1 MSATMRMRGVLIA
14 LGSALILYGAWLV
27 LSRQDPGQWL
37 EVGIWLGAGVVAHDA
52 VISGLVIGVCL
63 LGSRLLPTPWRAPA
77 VIALVVWG
85 GVTITAIPVLTGLGV
100 RADNPTLLDRPYV
113 ATWWVISAL
122 VVVAVAAAGF
132 VRSRAH
138 AGDRP
143 RAEE

>member
-1 MSATMRMRGVLIA
+1 MRTRAALIA
-14 LGSALILYGAWLV
+14 VGAALILYGAWLV

-37 EVGIWLGAGVVAHDA
+37 EVGIWLGVGVVAHDA

-63 LGSRLLPTPWRAPA
+63 LGSRLLPAAWRAPA

-113 ATWWVISAL
+113 ATWWAISAIVVL
-122 VVVAVAAAGF
+122 VVALAGF
-132 VRSRAH
+132 FRSRTH
-138 AGDRP
+138 ATGRP
-143 RAEE
+143 RAKE

>member
-1 MSATMRMRGVLIA
+1 MRTRAVLIA
-14 LGSALILYGAWLV
+14 VGAASILYGAWLV

-37 EVGIWLGAGVVAHDA
+37 EVGIWLGVGVVAHDA

-63 LGSRLLPTPWRAPA
+63 LGSRLLPAAWRAPA

-113 ATWWVISAL
+113 ATWWAISAIVVL
-122 VVVAVAAAGF
+122 VVALAGF
-132 VRSRAH
+132 FRSRTH
-138 AGDRP
+138 ATGRP
-143 RAEE
+143 RAKE